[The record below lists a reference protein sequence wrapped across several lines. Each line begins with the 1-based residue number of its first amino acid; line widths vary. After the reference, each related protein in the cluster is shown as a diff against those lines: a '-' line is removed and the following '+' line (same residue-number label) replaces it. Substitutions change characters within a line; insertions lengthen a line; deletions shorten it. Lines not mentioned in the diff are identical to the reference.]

1 MSYLPPEQ
9 LLRFC
14 YNLLQ
19 TDSTSVTSFCQLE
32 YFDNIPVFSHRFFHR
47 THNFSPL
54 FRFFDEL
61 DRFLFLLFLLHA
73 ACLEYFSVSCFLL
86 FISHSALSALFFRK
100 YFLRNCDS
108 SFSIFRHALQTFS
121 TFDAFSNFLL
131 TFYFYMIFLSTYG
144 IIFKKKENLYF
155 INYFSFNLYV
165 KLTAGK

>member
-14 YNLLQ
+14 YILLQ

-32 YFDNIPVFSHRFFHR
+32 HFDNIPVFFHRFFHR

-61 DRFLFLLFLLHA
+61 DRFLFPLFLLHA

-86 FISHSALSALFFRK
+86 FILLLFHILP
-100 YFLRNCDS
+100 FLP
-108 SFSIFRHALQTFS
+108 SFSANIF
-121 TFDAFSNFLL
+121 
-131 TFYFYMIFLSTYG
+131 
-144 IIFKKKENLYF
+144 
-155 INYFSFNLYV
+155 
-165 KLTAGK
+165 